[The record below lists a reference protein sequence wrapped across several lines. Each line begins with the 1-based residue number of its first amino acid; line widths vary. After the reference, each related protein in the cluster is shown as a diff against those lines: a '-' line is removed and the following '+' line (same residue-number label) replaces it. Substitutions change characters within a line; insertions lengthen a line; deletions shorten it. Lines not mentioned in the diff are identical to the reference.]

1 MNLLHASKMAYNM
14 KVFRAVSLDIKG
26 FFISKDSVNQC
37 PRSAE
42 GKNACDIR
50 ITCVITSEKK
60 QAGVERGQDC
70 FCGEVNAYI
79 L

>member
-26 FFISKDSVNQC
+26 FFISVNQC

-70 FCGEVNAYI
+70 FCREVNAYI